1 MLGYVVEVRSKG
13 AQDWTEVISRCKN
26 TSYHVQSG
34 LEPQGL
40 YRFRVRAYNSAG
52 ISEPSQES
60 EWVNMA
66 TAGKRFVK
74 CLRIFHVFCR
84 LSRGLFVTSVYFFA
98 FEEKKKEER
107 MTYITVTIDTKHKV
121 KDHYNVHEKL
131 GV

>member
-1 MLGYVVEVRSKG
+1 MTTQSLVLSWTGPSYDGGTAVLGYVVEVRSKG

-66 TAGKRFVK
+66 TAGK
-74 CLRIFHVFCR
+74 
-84 LSRGLFVTSVYFFA
+84 
-98 FEEKKKEER
+98 
-107 MTYITVTIDTKHKV
+107 
-121 KDHYNVHEKL
+121 
-131 GV
+131 